1 MSVTEEI
8 QVTELKLLQEYVDI
22 IMNMLEAILNDKPT
36 SYEYLKEL
44 SQRITIQLQ
53 EQYPD

>member
-22 IMNMLEAILNDKPT
+22 IVDMLEAI
-36 SYEYLKEL
+36 
-44 SQRITIQLQ
+44 
-53 EQYPD
+53 